1 MTRTRVLIAEDFV
14 VIQEMIRDLLEPECE
29 VVAMV
34 EDGRAALESAA
45 ALAPDILLLDA
56 SLPVIGGFEVAER
69 LYQTYPEVRI
79 IFLTAHAEPSYVRRA
94 FEIGAKAYLMKGSI
108 RIELLPAIRAVLAG
122 GLYRSEMLLNEP

>member
-45 ALAPDILLLDA
+45 ALAP
-56 SLPVIGGFEVAER
+56 
-69 LYQTYPEVRI
+69 
-79 IFLTAHAEPSYVRRA
+79 
-94 FEIGAKAYLMKGSI
+94 
-108 RIELLPAIRAVLAG
+108 PAP
-122 GLYRSEMLLNEP
+122 N